1 VKVLRVGV
9 DGTDNEI
16 NARAKPMKF
25 KPGDMLPTTVMKAV
39 TGEAINLPDP
49 KRLVHLQFRRFV
61 DCPICNTHIA
71 EFRKRAREIEA
82 AGIKVVIVFHSS
94 PKSIRSYQK
103 DVPFLMVGD
112 PKKVFYK
119 EFGVETS
126 LGFMSLKALGAGMRG
141 MAHGHFGL
149 RLSGGPLG
157 LPADFLIA
165 PSGQVKAV
173 KYGTH
178 AYDQWSVNE
187 LIALAKGAAVQAA

>member
-1 VKVLRVGV
+1 
-9 DGTDNEI
+9 
-16 NARAKPMKF
+16 MKF
-25 KPGDMLPTTVMKAV
+25 KPGDMLPTTAMEAV
-39 TGEAINLPDP
+39 TGETINLPDP

-61 DCPICNTHIA
+61 DCPMCNTHVA
-71 EFRKRAREIEA
+71 ELKKRAREIEA
-82 AGIKVVIVFHSS
+82 AGIKEVLVFHSS

-126 LGFMSLKALGAGMRG
+126 LGFMSLNALWAAMRG
-141 MAHGHFGL
+141 LAHGHFGL

-165 PSGQVKAV
+165 PSGRIKAV
-173 KYGTH
+173 KYGTD
-178 AYDQWSVNE
+178 AYDQWSVDE
-187 LIALAKGAAVQAA
+187 LLTFSKRVG